1 MGQSGIN
8 MQQAIQCYQQGSGE
22 PVTLIH
28 GWGMNSAVF
37 EPLVPLLAQQFTVIR
52 VDLPGCGQSP
62 WINDAG
68 FDAQVDALA
77 SVVPDCAVLGWSM
90 GGLYALRLAGLYPQ
104 RFKKLLLL
112 SCNPCFVQRSDWRP
126 AVDASVFNTF
136 SNDLGDDWRATIRR
150 FLGLQVRGSGQARQL
165 IRQISELLMQGG
177 APNPEAMRFG
187 LELLLKHDARNELA
201 ELEVPVMS
209 ILGQN
214 DTLVPVELA
223 QQLHLVNHLIRV
235 ECLARSAHAPF
246 LSHTDK
252 VADLISEFIKPA
264 TTR

>member
-1 MGQSGIN
+1 
-8 MQQAIQCYQQGSGE
+8 MQQAIQSYQQGAGE
-22 PVTLIH
+22 PITLIH

-37 EPLVPLLAQQFTVIR
+37 EPLIPLLTKQFEVIR
-52 VDLPGCGQSP
+52 VDLPGCGLTP
-62 WINDAG
+62 WVEGAD
-68 FDAQVDALA
+68 FDAQVDTL
-77 SVVPDCAVLGWSM
+77 SRVLPDSAVLGWSM
-90 GGLYALRLAGLYPQ
+90 GGLYALRLSRLYPQ
-104 RFKKLLLL
+104 RFKKLMLL
-112 SCNPCFVQRSDWRP
+112 SCNPCFVQRPDWLT
-126 AVDASVFNTF
+126 AVDASVFNEF
-136 SNDLGDDWRATIRR
+136 SSDLGADWRATIRR